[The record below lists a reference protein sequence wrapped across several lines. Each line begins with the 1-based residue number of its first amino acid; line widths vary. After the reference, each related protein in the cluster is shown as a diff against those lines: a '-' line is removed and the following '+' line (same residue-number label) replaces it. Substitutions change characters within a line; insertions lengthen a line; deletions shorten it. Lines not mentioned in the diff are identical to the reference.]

1 MSQGLPIQG
10 PQVQE
15 IQGGMR
21 LTPLGLRQLGGVA
34 NAVVYPSGGPSALTA
49 AGSGATVVVPTASA
63 APIEPAQIMLHIP
76 DQNHTGTGTYEL
88 TLGGNGFTVTG
99 IQWLCISAG
108 ETSGTNT
115 VTLKNGA
122 ATFGVIDLT
131 NAAAGTYEPTVAS
144 INPANS
150 IIVGAGTLNV
160 EVLSSS
166 ANKNQG
172 LLILSGFVNS

>member
-1 MSQGLPIQG
+1 M
-10 PQVQE
+10 E

-21 LTPLGLRQLGGVA
+21 LTPLGLRQLSGEA

-49 AGSGATVVVPTASA
+49 AGTGATVVVPAASA
-63 APIEPAQIMLHIP
+63 APIESAQIMLHIP
-76 DQNHTGTGTYEL
+76 DQAHTGTGTYEL

-99 IQWLCISAG
+99 IQWLCLTAG
-108 ETSGTNT
+108 AASSTNT

-131 NAAAGTYEPTVAS
+131 GAVAGTYETTVAS
-144 INPANS
+144 INPANAV
-150 IIVGAGTLNV
+150 IISGGTLNV
-160 EVLSSS
+160 EVLSSAS
-166 ANKNQG
+166 NKSQG